1 MRTWHV
7 LWSVYKFL
15 CSFTKK
21 WNVFCKS
28 LVTILFCY
36 QETTSLLKRLTTLDD
51 LQIGPNFS
59 ETNDLE
65 EPVSITG
72 LETFTLGYK
81 VCSFLVPI
89 SSFCLLL
96 YICTFAALLIMN
108 LLEFLCLLIVF
119 SEYHWIHE
127 LTSFCGFQV
136 RWPLSLV
143 ISRKALTRYQ
153 LIFRFLFHCKHVN
166 RQLCAAWQ
174 VHQVC
179 SLQSLAWLPSNNSF
193 RQLWFLMWMHLLL

>member
-81 VCSFLVPI
+81 VCSFLGPI

-119 SEYHWIHE
+119 FRISLDPRTNLILWVSGSMAFITCHIKKS
-127 LTSFCGFQV
+127 LNKVPVDIS
-136 RWPLSLV
+136 LSL
-143 ISRKALTRYQ
+143 
-153 LIFRFLFHCKHVN
+153 
-166 RQLCAAWQ
+166 
-174 VHQVC
+174 
-179 SLQSLAWLPSNNSF
+179 SLQTRQPAAVRGMASTSSMQFAISSMTSLK
-193 RQLWFLMWMHLLL
+193 